1 MEEKNSKL
9 VFYIL
14 ITIIVTG
21 LSILLAPKLIN
32 ACSSYIYQ
40 KQKPK
45 VNVKFDKNYGP
56 RIVKKRK

>member
-1 MEEKNSKL
+1 MEEKNSSI

-32 ACSSYIYQ
+32 VCSSYIYK

-45 VNVKFDKNYGP
+45 LN
-56 RIVKKRK
+56 ISLL